1 MLFRSRADVTNSAT
15 IDPFSP
21 TTSLFTLGRGAVAGI
36 LGPGA
41 FVKNMTPD
49 QKKRF
54 DAWAQFEGGK
64 LGTAADAL
72 RVIGLSGG
80 PFLDQWRDAMA
91 SSARD
96 HFDGRKAA
104 LALTASIMGGTPTDL
119 TRVAAEALSPGNEWS
134 GRPMAGDNPEDFA
147 KWAFRT
153 LIGLGA
159 REIVLKDK
167 HGEVARYIKASEAAS
182 RSAFITPL
190 KQKLARMNTQ
200 SRTDKSKELSTQYQ
214 ELKDQIYLLEKDLS
228 EVTNTMKT
236 NMENALKAQRKR

>member
-1 MLFRSRADVTNSAT
+1 M
-15 IDPFSP
+15 
-21 TTSLFTLGRGAVAGI
+21 
-36 LGPGA
+36 
-41 FVKNMTPD
+41 
-49 QKKRF
+49 
-54 DAWAQFEGGK
+54 
-64 LGTAADAL
+64 GTAADAL
-72 RVIGLSGG
+72 RVIDLSGG

-236 NMENALKAQRKR
+236 NMENALKAQRDRKSTRLNSSHSQQSRMPSSA

>member
-1 MLFRSRADVTNSAT
+1 M
-15 IDPFSP
+15 
-21 TTSLFTLGRGAVAGI
+21 
-36 LGPGA
+36 
-41 FVKNMTPD
+41 
-49 QKKRF
+49 
-54 DAWAQFEGGK
+54 
-64 LGTAADAL
+64 GTAADAL
-72 RVIGLSGG
+72 RVIDLSGG

-159 REIVLKDK
+159 REIVLKGK
-167 HGEVARYIKASEAAS
+167 HGEVQRYIGKSK
-182 RSAFITPL
+182 SAVHDTIITPL
-190 KQKLARMNTQ
+190 KNELAKINKQ
-200 SRTDKSKELSTQYQ
+200 SRTDKSPELSKKYHDM
-214 ELKDQIYLLEKDLS
+214 KNQINILEKALD
-228 EVTNTMKT
+228 EVSNTMKT
-236 NMENALKAQRKR
+236 NMENALKAQRKQ